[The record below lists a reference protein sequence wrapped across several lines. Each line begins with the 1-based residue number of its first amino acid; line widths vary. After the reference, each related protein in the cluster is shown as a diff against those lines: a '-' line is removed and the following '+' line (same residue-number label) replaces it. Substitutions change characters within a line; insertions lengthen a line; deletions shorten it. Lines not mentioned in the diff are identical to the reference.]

1 MNQDTTDEGFL
12 HALQWALPG
21 IGLSIASDMKRKKQK
36 SALVE
41 WESTYV
47 VFQVLYM
54 IAALLFAIAL
64 LFIIFT

>member
-1 MNQDTTDEGFL
+1 MSQDINDEGFL

-21 IGLSIASDMKRKKQK
+21 IGLSIAADMKRKEQK

-41 WESTYV
+41 WESTYI
-47 VFQVLYM
+47 VFQIIYM